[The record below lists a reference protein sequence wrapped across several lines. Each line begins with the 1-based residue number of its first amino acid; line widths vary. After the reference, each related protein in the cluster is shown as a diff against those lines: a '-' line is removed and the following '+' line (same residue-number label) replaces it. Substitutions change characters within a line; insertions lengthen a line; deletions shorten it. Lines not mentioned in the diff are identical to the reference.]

1 MSQQMM
7 RTVLF
12 CLVVFLGAFLLFQ
25 IEPLIG
31 KVVTLHYGGTA
42 SVWTICILFFQG
54 IMLAGYFT
62 TYLLSKLKPRL
73 QLVSYLLL
81 ALISL
86 GWSVIP
92 SGQEWDCANVVE
104 PVSGLLYSLTVH
116 LAIPCILL
124 ATVSGMMQ
132 IWFALQNLGN
142 PYPLYSISNVGSIGA
157 LLAYPL
163 LIEPSF
169 TISKTLSNWSWLY
182 WILVAV
188 LCATAILTWLR
199 LSSEGAAPA
208 TTAPSNTTRISPTMF
223 IWWTLL
229 SALGSVTLLA
239 YTSHITADIAPM
251 PLLWV
256 LPLSLYLLT
265 FVLVFSSYHFYKRIP
280 YIFAWIVFVCIDPF
294 FLNQNLQIG
303 LVLNLILVFVTC
315 MICHGELSNS
325 KPVASK
331 LPTFYL
337 AMAIGGAAGGV
348 FVGIIA
354 PSIFKFDAERL
365 VVVYIMSLGLL
376 YFFALRKFIATKNL
390 PMILISVGMIV
401 GGTILVATSRAPK
414 QLIHW
419 ERNFYGSVRVVK
431 EGDMLTF
438 CSGRINHGQQYIDPA
453 KADLPAGPYQ
463 LPLKLIFESLHHNQP
478 DKPFNYGDVGL
489 GVAVLAAFGHEG
501 DRFTFYELDPKVERI
516 ARTYFTYLSRT
527 KAQTAVHIGDGRALL
542 NNHPPQEYDLL
553 LVDAFN
559 GDAIP
564 CHLVTKE
571 ALQIY
576 LKHLKENGLLV
587 FHISNTFVDLRPVLG
602 NLAKALNL
610 HSCTI
615 RFAGAMTY
623 VVMCRDIKPI
633 DQIYIFYQ
641 RNNKTYPAIEITKT
655 PTNPRLPLWTD
666 DYTNLTSILKF

>member
-1 MSQQMM
+1 
-7 RTVLF
+7 
-12 CLVVFLGAFLLFQ
+12 
-25 IEPLIG
+25 
-31 KVVTLHYGGTA
+31 
-42 SVWTICILFFQG
+42 
-54 IMLAGYFT
+54 
-62 TYLLSKLKPRL
+62 
-73 QLVSYLLL
+73 
-81 ALISL
+81 
-86 GWSVIP
+86 
-92 SGQEWDCANVVE
+92 
-104 PVSGLLYSLTVH
+104 
-116 LAIPCILL
+116 
-124 ATVSGMMQ
+124 
-132 IWFALQNLGN
+132 
-142 PYPLYSISNVGSIGA
+142 
-157 LLAYPL
+157 
-163 LIEPSF
+163 
-169 TISKTLSNWSWLY
+169 
-182 WILVAV
+182 
-188 LCATAILTWLR
+188 
-199 LSSEGAAPA
+199 
-208 TTAPSNTTRISPTMF
+208 
-223 IWWTLL
+223 
-229 SALGSVTLLA
+229 
-239 YTSHITADIAPM
+239 
-251 PLLWV
+251 
-256 LPLSLYLLT
+256 
-265 FVLVFSSYHFYKRIP
+265 
-280 YIFAWIVFVCIDPF
+280 
-294 FLNQNLQIG
+294 
-303 LVLNLILVFVTC
+303 
-315 MICHGELSNS
+315 
-325 KPVASK
+325 
-331 LPTFYL
+331 
-337 AMAIGGAAGGV
+337 
-348 FVGIIA
+348 
-354 PSIFKFDAERL
+354 
-365 VVVYIMSLGLL
+365 
-376 YFFALRKFIATKNL
+376 
-390 PMILISVGMIV
+390 
-401 GGTILVATSRAPK
+401 TSRAPK
-414 QLIHW
+414 QLIHL